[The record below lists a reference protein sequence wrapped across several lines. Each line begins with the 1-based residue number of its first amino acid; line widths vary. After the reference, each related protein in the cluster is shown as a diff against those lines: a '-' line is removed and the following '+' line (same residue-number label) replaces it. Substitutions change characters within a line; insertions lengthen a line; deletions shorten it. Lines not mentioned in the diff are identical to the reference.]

1 MIIVQTPLRVSFF
14 GGGTDFPAY
23 YLAEGGCVL
32 TSSIDKY
39 IFVMIKQRFDD
50 FIRVGYTKTEIV
62 ETVDQ
67 VQHELIREAMRRTG
81 IRSGVEITTMGDIP
95 AGTGLGSSSAVT
107 VGALHAMYAY
117 SSEMVLAERLA
128 QEACQI
134 EIETL
139 GKPIGKQDQYISAYG
154 GLRFLEFCPNGEVV
168 STRVELDPAIERRF
182 SESLLLFY
190 TGVTREAAS
199 ILEEQKH
206 KVSANGADLREIKR
220 MAWQARADL
229 CDGKLEAFGTLLDES
244 WTVKKRLASQISNGK
259 IEEIYQ
265 RAKKA
270 GALGGKIA
278 GAGGGG
284 FLLLFCPPEKRES
297 VRGALGDLRELPFQL
312 TRDGTKVIFNHTH

>member
-1 MIIVQTPLRVSFF
+1 
-14 GGGTDFPAY
+14 
-23 YLAEGGCVL
+23 
-32 TSSIDKY
+32 
-39 IFVMIKQRFDD
+39 
-50 FIRVGYTKTEIV
+50 
-62 ETVDQ
+62 
-67 VQHELIREAMRRTG
+67 
-81 IRSGVEITTMGDIP
+81 
-95 AGTGLGSSSAVT
+95 
-107 VGALHAMYAY
+107 
-117 SSEMVLAERLA
+117 MVLAERLA